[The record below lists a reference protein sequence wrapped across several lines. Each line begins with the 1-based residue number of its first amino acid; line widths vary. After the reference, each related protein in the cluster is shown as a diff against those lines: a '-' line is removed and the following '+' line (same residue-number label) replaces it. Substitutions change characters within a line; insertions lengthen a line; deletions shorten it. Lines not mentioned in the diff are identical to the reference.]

1 MDDKKVIENYT
12 KICEFLLAKA
22 ASTPVGTCMNV
33 NLKRFVGHYATVE
46 IEHESGRKAYLR
58 VYDSPDLHGH
68 SPQNYFYAGDD
79 LEKIRKTIFS
89 DRPTMDLMKNFVIG
103 WHRYGIKELILSSLN
118 RAVVEANEKLNEKL
132 EAEKEIDNFV
142 V

>member
-1 MDDKKVIENYT
+1 MDTKKVIENYA

-22 ASTPVGTCMNV
+22 ASTPVGTCMDV
-33 NLKRFVGHYATVE
+33 NLKRFVGHYATVQ
-46 IEHESGRKAYLR
+46 IEHKSGYKAYFR
-58 VYDSPDLHGH
+58 VYDAPDTRGH
-68 SPQNYFYAGDD
+68 SPANYFYAGDD

-89 DRPTMDLMKNFVIG
+89 DRPTMDFMKNLVIG

-118 RAVVEANEKLNEKL
+118 RAVAEANEKL